1 MLHAP
6 MSHASVRVLTSKA
19 MDAALGYRGKFGEKA
34 VVPIGTLVSQ
44 IAMVMQ
50 EYTQMGGVRPFGV
63 ALLVAGIDLDG
74 PVLYRLEPSGCF
86 SAWKCIAIG
95 SGSAEAEAMLHEGFE
110 ESMDRQHA
118 LDLCLRV
125 LQRCSRGTTR
135 EDIESAFIEEGA
147 MEELQ

>member
-1 MLHAP
+1 MLRPPILHAP
-6 MSHASVRVLTSKA
+6 VRVLTSKA
-19 MDAALGYRGKFGEKA
+19 MDAALGYGVKFGEKA
-34 VVPIGTLVSQ
+34 AVPVGTLVSK

-74 PVLYRLEPSGCF
+74 PALYRLEPSGCY

-95 SGSAEAEAMLHEGFE
+95 KGSAEAEAMLHEGFE
-110 ESMDRQHA
+110 DSMDRQHA

-125 LQRCSRGTTR
+125 LQRCSKGTTT